1 MAIEYIYPP
10 FEVIRR
16 DERCTRCRI
25 CEKQCAN
32 GVHTYD
38 GAAGM
43 VQIVSEK
50 CGVQM
55 CAGTR

>member
-16 DERCTRCRI
+16 DERCTRCRV

-38 GAAGM
+38 AERKIMLADEIGRAH
-43 VQIVSEK
+43 V
-50 CGVQM
+50 
-55 CAGTR
+55 

>member
-10 FEVIRR
+10 FEIIRR

-32 GVHTYD
+32 GVHTPTTP
-38 GAAGM
+38 
-43 VQIVSEK
+43 SERS
-50 CGVQM
+50 CSQTNPN
-55 CAGTR
+55 A

>member
-38 GAAGM
+38 AERKIMLAAE
-43 VQIVSEK
+43 SK
-50 CGVQM
+50 CVTCQ
-55 CAGTR
+55 R